1 MKKYS
6 CYLLL
11 AALFAMAAGCE
22 QKEDLG
28 LADGRRDQVMITV
41 TDAGMDVAGETRAVT
56 DETFTTTF
64 EAGDQIGLFAM
75 KDGSVWEEWN
85 NVPVTYTETGAWDLG
100 GRELLYG
107 TEQTGVTYYA
117 YYPYEEGKTFSS
129 GSMESFFSSLAS
141 DWMPAADQS
150 DAEKFAAADLMV
162 ASEGVEAFQNK
173 SGQFT
178 ISLSMKHVMAMAV
191 MVLPETEY
199 KFTAEELN
207 ATPYVLRESTSVF
220 YHTAAEEGNIIKPF
234 LSDDGSYRFIIKPS
248 KEKKLLVTQGADASK
263 KYEFATTVS
272 EGKYQRFL
280 LGGGKKVVEH
290 NLQVG
295 DFYCADG
302 TIVSAD
308 AENVPDNCVGVV
320 FFVGNPQPSVL
331 YAGEDG
337 YDEEHD
343 ALRRDHPSC
352 VHGLVYA
359 INTLEDVNGRFCGN
373 SKTDYTNEYIIA
385 YLSDHL
391 WLPLSKAE
399 MAEGYGTVLGYNNT
413 QIWEM
418 LNDDISTGDDMD
430 VIRSLKTWRENTPV
444 ADVNSG
450 WYLPSAKELSLI
462 YENGTT
468 LDTSLS
474 KVGGNSL
481 WQNIM
486 GVADAKN
493 RYWAS
498 SDTGSQTIAS
508 ISVSDGFV
516 VNRGARKNDSGYWR
530 YALAF

>member
-1 MKKYS
+1 M
-6 CYLLL
+6 
-11 AALFAMAAGCE
+11 
-22 QKEDLG
+22 
-28 LADGRRDQVMITV
+28 
-41 TDAGMDVAGETRAVT
+41 
-56 DETFTTTF
+56 
-64 EAGDQIGLFAM
+64 
-75 KDGSVWEEWN
+75 
-85 NVPVTYTETGAWDLG
+85 
-100 GRELLYG
+100 
-107 TEQTGVTYYA
+107 
-117 YYPYEEGKTFSS
+117 
-129 GSMESFFSSLAS
+129 
-141 DWMPAADQS
+141 
-150 DAEKFAAADLMV
+150 
-162 ASEGVEAFQNK
+162 
-173 SGQFT
+173 
-178 ISLSMKHVMAMAV
+178 
-191 MVLPETEY
+191 
-199 KFTAEELN
+199 
-207 ATPYVLRESTSVF
+207 
-220 YHTAAEEGNIIKPF
+220 
-234 LSDDGSYRFIIKPS
+234 
-248 KEKKLLVTQGADASK
+248 
-263 KYEFATTVS
+263 
-272 EGKYQRFL
+272 
-280 LGGGKKVVEH
+280 
-290 NLQVG
+290 
-295 DFYCADG
+295 
-302 TIVSAD
+302 
-308 AENVPDNCVGVV
+308 